1 MLTPHHT
8 TRFLVIFAQTTR
20 QLVKRQ
26 SWPTAKKVF
35 SHKFDGRSKWLLCT
49 VIGWINSQYIQYIK
63 SNQITFIVTSPQHKC
78 LGEGNSY
85 ERAPD
90 SAKKQNNNLHMDS
103 TIQYKIASDRLR
115 SRQRSVLVWLGF
127 ILKLKTNP
135 IILSLFSYQLI
146 LVPAQCQLIIGI
158 EWITWLSQHK
168 HYFHSSRYN
177 MKLYFKLLQMY
188 PHGREMSKISIF
200 AGQNVISVGGRP
212 KCKEK
217 CTF

>member
-8 TRFLVIFAQTTR
+8 TKFLVIFAQTTR

-63 SNQITFIVTSPQHKC
+63 SNHFYCHITTAQVPWRGKF
-78 LGEGNSY
+78 L
-85 ERAPD
+85 RAC
-90 SAKKQNNNLHMDS
+90 SRQCNFFFLHMDS

-177 MKLYFKLLQMY
+177 MKLYFKLLQIY
-188 PHGREMSKISIF
+188 PHRREMSKISIF
-200 AGQNVISVGGRP
+200 AGQNVVGVGGRP
-212 KCKEK
+212 KCKDK
-217 CTF
+217 CKF